1 MAVDAVA
8 DIVAGAVVALTLL
21 LGASAARA
29 DGGTVQLQQADG
41 AFVITVFTAP
51 TPLRAGLVDISVLVQ
66 KRDGSAAVL
75 DANVRL
81 EIRSSTDR
89 GATVRSAAT
98 REQATNK
105 LLNAATVN
113 VPSTGSWE
121 LHVVVQRGDDRAEVT
136 CQLAVAAPLPPLLA
150 HWPYLAFP
158 PAAVLIFAL
167 HQWLR
172 SRSIKA
178 S

>member
-1 MAVDAVA
+1 MATDGIGAV
-8 DIVAGAVVALTLL
+8 VGAVVALTLL
-21 LGASAARA
+21 LHAPPSWA
-29 DGGTVQLQQADG
+29 DGGAVQLQQADG

-51 TPLRAGLVDISVLVQ
+51 TPLRAGVADISVLVQ
-66 KRDGSAAVL
+66 TRDGSEAVL
-75 DANVRL
+75 DADVRL
-81 EIRSSTDR
+81 ELRSSTND
-89 GATVRSAAT
+89 GATVRAAAT

-105 LLNAATVN
+105 LLYAATVN
-113 VPSTGSWE
+113 VPSTGSWQ
-121 LHVVVQRGDDRAEVT
+121 LHVAVRRGDDRAEVT
-136 CQLAVAAPLPPLLA
+136 CQLAVAAPLPRLLA

-158 PAAVLIFAL
+158 PATVLIFAL